1 MPEHPTNYIQRNDTP
16 QEQYTTAGR
25 RGQLRPA
32 IMVKRIGSTTFR
44 VIVHFSDTSR
54 ETVND
59 KILRL
64 IRSEATMGPPQNQK
78 FCGERRDDGANELP
92 PRGESKKSVVRADE
106 EVISN

>member
-16 QEQYTTAGR
+16 QEQYTPAGR

-64 IRSEATMGPPQNQK
+64 VKN
-78 FCGERRDDGANELP
+78 
-92 PRGESKKSVVRADE
+92 
-106 EVISN
+106 EVINN

>member
-16 QEQYTTAGR
+16 QEQYNSAGR
-25 RGQLRPA
+25 HGQLRPA

-64 IRSEATMGPPQNQK
+64 VKN
-78 FCGERRDDGANELP
+78 
-92 PRGESKKSVVRADE
+92 
-106 EVISN
+106 EVINN